1 MHSFLIVSRDKKKA
15 SLYISD
21 FLKKKGIYPIDISQP
36 VYEKAVGIEDV
47 RNIQKSILFK
57 PFKGKSKAIVIEAY
71 EGITTEAQNALLK
84 ILEEP
89 PINTIIVVSIPKKEL
104 LLPTIISRCKIIEL
118 QGNDLA
124 LSREENIQYLN
135 ILVSLSENG
144 IGYKLKL
151 AQDITKNKDE
161 VILWLE
167 KMSIFV
173 RTKLIE
179 NYNNPNYLNFLR
191 QLQKTYTIIKS
202 TNVNQRIALENLF
215 LSF

>member
-124 LSREENIQYLN
+124 LSREENIQYL
-135 ILVSLSENG
+135 
-144 IGYKLKL
+144 
-151 AQDITKNKDE
+151 
-161 VILWLE
+161 
-167 KMSIFV
+167 
-173 RTKLIE
+173 
-179 NYNNPNYLNFLR
+179 YLNFLR